1 MPASTP
7 NQEATLE
14 TWPKS
19 HAPAFGSTL
28 ASQAVADCNALA
40 SILALQSEAVATPA
54 SDPAG
59 PFVEVTTE
67 LVAGAA
73 FVFEPVSGWRFRK
86 FSRSFGGLS
95 IQDCTLSST
104 REA

>member
-7 NQEATLE
+7 NQDATLE

-19 HAPAFGSTL
+19 QAPTL
-28 ASQAVADCNALA
+28 GNALATQAVADCNVLA
-40 SILALQSEAVATPA
+40 SILALQSEGAAMLA
-54 SDPAG
+54 SDTAG

-67 LVAGAA
+67 LVAGTA
-73 FVFEPVSGWRFRK
+73 FGFEPVSGWRFRK
-86 FSRSFGGLS
+86 FSRIFGGLS
-95 IQDCTLSST
+95 IQDCTLAST